1 MGMVPHERSLVKR
14 MAGRPFVLLGVSSD
28 HTPDDLKRVQENYE
42 ISWRSWFDGRHGRIA
57 ARYRIEY
64 YPTLYLID
72 HTGVIRKTFVGP
84 PRNEVLDKD
93 IEQLVEEA
101 EADTSRQAAN
111 R

>member
-14 MAGRPFVLLGVSSD
+14 MAGRPFVMLGVSAD
-28 HTPDDLKRVQENYE
+28 HTPDDLKRVQAKHD
-42 ISWRSWFDGRHGRIA
+42 IPWRSWFDGRQGHIA

-72 HTGVIRKTFVGP
+72 HTGVIRKIFVGP
-84 PRNEVLDKD
+84 PRDRELNKD
-93 IEQLVEEA
+93 VEQLVEEA
-101 EADTSRQAAN
+101 EEDAPRQAAN